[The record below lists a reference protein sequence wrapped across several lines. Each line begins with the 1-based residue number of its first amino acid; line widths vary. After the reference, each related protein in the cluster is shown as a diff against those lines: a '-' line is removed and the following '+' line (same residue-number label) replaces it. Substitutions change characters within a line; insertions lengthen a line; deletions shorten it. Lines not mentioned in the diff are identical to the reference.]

1 MIKPDHKSSSFY
13 TTVFLFFLLFLFGAC
28 NSEHAHIGE
37 KEIVEKPEDI
47 NLKAE
52 EVIQGTL
59 KDIFKRNKDVSD
71 SFKLKN
77 AAIVQQLYDEHSF
90 QPLWSADGNFARWS
104 DSLLSLI
111 DSVQNY
117 GLFAQD
123 YYHSKIAELR
133 SELTLDTAKEVKL
146 DAAKWAYSDLLLTSA
161 FVQLVKDLSKG
172 RLLPDSILAKDSTLT
187 PHFFSQQFVQFKQS
201 RVDTFASRLEP
212 QVADYRN
219 LKLGLHHFL
228 EKAKFKDHTFIE
240 TDDSLAIPRL
250 IYQRLLEEQDSL
262 GAFKI
267 KSPDSITVAA
277 AIKKYQKRKGVKV
290 DGKISSSL
298 IYKLN
303 DTDKERFI
311 RIAITLDKFK
321 MLPPPP
327 VQYIW
332 VNIPSYYLQVKDSDT
347 VVLTSRIV
355 VGKPETKT
363 PIITSAITD
372 MITYPKWHIPESII
386 KKDILPGLKRDP
398 GYTLS
403 RGYSLIDKD
412 GNEVDP
418 YTVNWSKFK
427 EGIPYDVVQGSGDEN
442 ALGVMKFNFP
452 NKHAVY
458 LHDTN
463 QRYLFSKTSRAL
475 SHGCVRVQAW
485 QELTNFILR
494 NDSVYSERAIPVD
507 TVNNWL
513 ALKEKHVIP
522 VRKKVP
528 LFIRYLTCEG
538 KDDKVV
544 FYEDVYGE
552 DRRIRVNAF
561 SDK

>member
-201 RVDTFASRLEP
+201 GVDTFASRLEP
-212 QVADYRN
+212 QAADYRN
-219 LKLGLHHFL
+219 LKLGLHYFL
-228 EKAKFKDHTFIE
+228 GKAKFKDHTFIE

-522 VRKKVP
+522 IRKKVP